1 MKRIFARLAIASLA
15 TSAHAHFPWLVV
27 EQEGNASYFFA
38 ENIADRTYKL
48 PPGVEGQAAGR
59 RHRASVL

>member
-15 TSAHAHFPWLVV
+15 TSAHAPFPWLVV
-27 EQEGNASYFFA
+27 EQDGNASYFFA

-48 PPGVEGQAAGR
+48 PPGVEGQAA
-59 RHRASVL
+59 S